1 MKNRGERNR
10 ESGGWGRA
18 SAGVFFLKKLYV
30 RCDQKGSVKSVCV
43 GQNRRIASLRRNRVE
58 ECHGVGKMVV
68 DRFQI
73 SMVLERE
80 SVRSV

>member
-1 MKNRGERNR
+1 MNRGDGGERLQ
-10 ESGGWGRA
+10 A
-18 SAGVFFLKKLYV
+18 SFFLKKLYV